1 MKTKLIDSLLLIVTF
16 SSFLVGFT
24 QATEHQEDESRGADP
39 WQVIQLDTKASLRGL
54 HVFSNST
61 IWASG
66 TGGTIAHST
75 DRGKTWNI
83 CIVPGAENLDF
94 RDIHAI
100 DSKTIVAMTS
110 GTPACVYRSTDGGSK
125 WQRVYENKDEK
136 VFLDALSFLNQ
147 ENGII
152 MGDPIDGKLFLL
164 ATSDGGASWKPV
176 DNSPATRPGEA
187 GFAASGTN
195 MITTSGSNIFVA
207 LGSELKGQVSETSRI
222 AISRD
227 AGKQWA
233 MANVPIRRDPSSGIF
248 SVCFFNQKCG
258 VVVGGNYTLADD
270 KTHNY
275 AVSSDGGVTWTIP
288 SGSKPPSGFR
298 SCVTQARHR
307 GAPCAITV
315 GPSGTDISFDLGHTW
330 QRISETGF
338 HSVQFS
344 PTGNRGWASGSDGRI
359 GLWQPLNNE
368 KK

>member
-1 MKTKLIDSLLLIVTF
+1 MKTKPVDKLLLMITI
-16 SSFLVGFT
+16 SSFFCSFA
-24 QATEHQEDESRGADP
+24 QSDERADDENRIADP

-54 HVFSNST
+54 HVFSDST
-61 IWASG
+61 VWASG
-66 TGGTIAHST
+66 TGGTIARSVNG
-75 DRGKTWNI
+75 GKTWNI

-100 DSKTIVAMTS
+100 DSQTIVAITS
-110 GTPACVYRSTDGGSK
+110 GTPACIYRSTNGGSD

-136 VFLDALSFLNQ
+136 VFLDALSFLDR

-152 MGDPIDGKLFLL
+152 MGDPIDGKIFLL
-164 ATSDGGASWKPV
+164 TTSDGGGTWKPA

-195 MITTSGSNIFVA
+195 MITTFGSNIFIA
-207 LGSELKGQVSETSRI
+207 LGSALKGEASETSRI

-227 AGKQWA
+227 AGKQWK
-233 MANVPIRRDPSSGIF
+233 MANVPIPRDPSSGIF

-270 KTHNY
+270 KTQNY
-275 AVSSDGGVTWTIP
+275 AVSSDGGMTWKVP
-288 SGSKPPSGFR
+288 QGAKPPSGFR
-298 SCVTQARHR
+298 SCVTHAQHR

-315 GPSGTDISFDLGHTW
+315 GPSGTDISFDLGQTW

-338 HSVQFS
+338 HSIQFS
-344 PTGNRGWASGSDGRI
+344 PNGNHGWASGSNGRI
-359 GLWQPLNNE
+359 GLWQPPSN
-368 KK
+368 K

>member
-1 MKTKLIDSLLLIVTF
+1 MKTKPADKLLLIIAI
-16 SSFLVGFT
+16 SSFCCGFT
-24 QATEHQEDESRGADP
+24 QGDEQAEENHAADP

-54 HVFSNST
+54 HVFSDST

-75 DRGKTWNI
+75 NSGKTWNI

-100 DSKTIVAMTS
+100 SPQTIVAMTS
-110 GTPACVYRSTDGGSK
+110 GTPACVYRSTNGGSD
-125 WQRVYENKDEK
+125 WQRVYENKEEK
-136 VFLDALSFLNQ
+136 VFLDALSFLDQ

-152 MGDPIDGKLFLL
+152 MGDPIDGKIFLL
-164 ATSDGGASWKPV
+164 TTSNGGATWKPAN
-176 DNSPATRPGEA
+176 NSPATGPGEA

-195 MITTSGSNIFVA
+195 MITTSGSNIYIA
-207 LGSELKGQVSETSRI
+207 LGSALKGQVNDTSRI

-227 AGKQWA
+227 AGKQWK
-233 MANVPIRRDPSSGIF
+233 MANVPILRDPSSGIF
-248 SVCFFNQKCG
+248 SVCFFNQNCG

-275 AVSSDGGVTWTIP
+275 AVSSDGGVTWKIP
-288 SGSKPPSGFR
+288 NAAKPPSGFR
-298 SCVTQARHR
+298 SCVTHAIHR
-307 GAPCAITV
+307 GTPCAITV

-338 HSVQFS
+338 HSIQFS
-344 PTGNRGWASGSDGRI
+344 PKGTRGWASGSDGRL
-359 GLWQPLNNE
+359 GFWKQ
-368 KK
+368 